1 MSILSYVFRHIRIH
15 FRVIIVLGFSFL
27 RLRNRD
33 LRWYQFWY
41 PTILLLIVIVLQ
53 FLYGDKFEMID
64 RRKIISDIN
73 DLMGVLFGFYVAALA
88 AVSSFAHKNLDMSS
102 NYLDKNIQ
110 GSGVTLRNFR
120 QGKTEYEPI
129 TRRRFILI
137 LFGYC
142 ATLSIFLYFFGL
154 MSDHIALSQQLSDL
168 ERERWDYLGE
178 LLWYFYLWI
187 ILSLFVTTLLG
198 LYYLVDRMHRS

>member
-1 MSILSYVFRHIRIH
+1 MFILSNVLRHLRIH
-15 FRVIIVLGFSFL
+15 FRVVIVLGFSFL
-27 RLRNRD
+27 RLENRD
-33 LRWYQFWY
+33 LRWYQFGY
-41 PTILLLIVIVLQ
+41 PTILLIIVIVLQ
-53 FLYGDKFEMID
+53 FLFGDKFEAID
-64 RRKIISDIN
+64 RGSMISDIN
-73 DLMGVLFGFYVAALA
+73 SLMGVLFGFYVAALA

-102 NYLDKNIQ
+102 NYLDKNIE
-110 GSGVTLRNFR
+110 GHSLTLKIHR
-120 QGKTEYEPI
+120 QGNPEYEVI

-154 MSDHIALSQQLSDL
+154 MNDHIALSQKLSDL
-168 ERERWDYLGE
+168 EREWWIYLGK
-178 LLWYFYLWI
+178 LLWYFYLWM